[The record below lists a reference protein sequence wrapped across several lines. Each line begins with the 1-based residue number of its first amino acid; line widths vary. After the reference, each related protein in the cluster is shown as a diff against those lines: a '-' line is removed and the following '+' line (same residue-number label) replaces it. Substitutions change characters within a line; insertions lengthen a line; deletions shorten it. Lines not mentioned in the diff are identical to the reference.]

1 MSITSPDRNTSSS
14 RRVSPNGGGHNNRA
28 KKKRRSGGKPKQK
41 RHAEGIKTGRWT
53 DEESTAFLLGMKK
66 HGPGKWSMIGLN
78 IPTRDTMQV
87 KTHGQTILKR
97 MRKGENVFELLVDE
111 NGMNSDHMSSSSGGD
126 YDFTTTATKKSKQVE
141 TEADSVLSS
150 NNRSI
155 STECTPLPMNTIDQN
170 SRTKDYLYSS
180 AHPLTHDN
188 ARPPINEDSMK
199 GTRNEHPATTQSLDA
214 HNSHNDEYIMS
225 SSQHQHDSYEYAHT
239 THSQHRGYT
248 CSISQSIEN
257 AALHQQGL
265 EQTPHSQP
273 QRVASA
279 SDSAS
284 GALAT
289 NAVDDAIIHMGHNV
303 DFLESIDFDFQN
315 SSNGHRTSNDSSNLH
330 HDPLV
335 DPIEFD
341 SPDASINLV
350 EYNEW
355 ADDLAD
361 ISIHFPTSDADFEAA
376 TAAHA
381 DSAAA
386 LFHDAIF
393 HQRVSP

>member
-170 SRTKDYLYSS
+170 SRTNDYLYSS

-273 QRVASA
+273 QRVASD
-279 SDSAS
+279 SDS
-284 GALAT
+284 GVLAT

-376 TAAHA
+376 TAEHA